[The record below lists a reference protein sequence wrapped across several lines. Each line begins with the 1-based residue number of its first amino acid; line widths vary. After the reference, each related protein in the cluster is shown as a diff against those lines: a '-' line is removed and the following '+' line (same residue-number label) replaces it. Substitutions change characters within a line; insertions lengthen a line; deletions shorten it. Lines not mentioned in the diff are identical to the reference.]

1 MLNCLNLVGRL
12 TKDPELKALGDNN
25 VVAKFTIAVD
35 RNYKDKDGRTPT
47 DFIPCEAFGKTAE
60 FVGNY
65 LSKGRMISV
74 SGEMRVDQYQN
85 EAGENRSFTKCHVN
99 TLNALDSAKSADDAE
114 SKGQVE
120 APKAAKVA
128 DKPARK
134 PSFNKPPKAVTAK

>member
-35 RNYKDKDGRTPT
+35 RNYKDKEGNTPT

-99 TLNALDSAKSADDAE
+99 TLNALDSAKSADGAE
-114 SKGQVE
+114 TKGQVE

-128 DKPARK
+128 DKPAKK
-134 PSFNKPPKAVTAK
+134 PSFTKPPKAVTAK

>member
-25 VVAKFTIAVD
+25 VVAKFTVAVD
-35 RNYKDKDGRTPT
+35 RNYKDKDGNKVT

-65 LSKGRMISV
+65 LNKGRLISI

-99 TLNALDSAKSADDAE
+99 TLNALDSAKSADSAE

>member
-1 MLNCLNLVGRL
+1 MNKLILTGRMVR
-12 TKDPELKALGDNN
+12 DPEIKAIGDNN
-25 VVAKFTIAVD
+25 MVAKFTIAVN
-35 RNYKDKDGRTPT
+35 RNYKDKDGNRPA

-65 LSKGRMISV
+65 LSKGRLIEV
-74 SGEMRVDQYQN
+74 EGEMRVDQYQN

-99 TLNALDSAKSADDAE
+99 TLNALDSAKSADGAE
-114 SKGQVE
+114 TKGQVE
-120 APKAAKVA
+120 APKATKVA

>member
-35 RNYKDKDGRTPT
+35 RNYKDKEGNTPT

-99 TLNALDSAKSADDAE
+99 TLNALDSAKSADGAE

-120 APKAAKVA
+120 APAKPKVV

>member
-35 RNYKDKDGRTPT
+35 RNYKDKEGNTPT
-47 DFIPCEAFGKTAE
+47 DFIPCEAFSKTAE

-74 SGEMRVDQYQN
+74 SGEMRVDQYKN
-85 EAGENRSFTKCHVN
+85 EEGENRSFTKCHVN
-99 TLNALDSAKSADDAE
+99 TLNALDSAKSADCAE
-114 SKGQVE
+114 TKGQVE
-120 APKAAKVA
+120 TPKAPKVA

-134 PSFNKPPKAVTAK
+134 PSFNKPPKAATAK